1 MVVGAADEEEEGVA
15 VVDDVVGAEE
25 DDEPAGAP
33 ASGLSVGAGLLLGA
47 AALPVPNWLPASV
60 VSCWAALVKL
70 MPRGEVPVTA
80 RPPIPVA
87 PISRPSKRLRALTG
101 RHRTTNG

>member
-1 MVVGAADEEEEGVA
+1 MVVGAADEEEEVGVA
-15 VVDDVVGAEE
+15 VVEEVVGAEE
-25 DDEPAGAP
+25 DDD
-33 ASGLSVGAGLLLGA
+33 VAGLPTPVLSEDVCLLGA
-47 AALPVPNWLPASV
+47 AALPVPNWFAASV
-60 VSCWAALVKL
+60 VSFCAAVVKL

-80 RPPIPVA
+80 RPPTPVA

>member
-1 MVVGAADEEEEGVA
+1 MVVGAADEEEEGEA
-15 VVDDVVGAEE
+15 VVEEVVGAEE
-25 DDEPAGAP
+25 TSDPAGVP
-33 ASGLSVGAGLLLGA
+33 ALWSFAGAGLLLGA
-47 AALPVPNWLPASV
+47 AALPVPNWFPASV

>member
-1 MVVGAADEEEEGVA
+1 
-15 VVDDVVGAEE
+15 
-25 DDEPAGAP
+25 
-33 ASGLSVGAGLLLGA
+33 
-47 AALPVPNWLPASV
+47 
-60 VSCWAALVKL
+60 